1 MACFRFL
8 SEYNEHGYFS
18 NLDLIDNLGPN
29 MLLSNRLT
37 FLGKY
42 REYHKLYEDKELHA
56 AGGLL
61 LSLLTS
67 RLAPRQYVEV

>member
-1 MACFRFL
+1 
-8 SEYNEHGYFS
+8 
-18 NLDLIDNLGPN
+18 

-42 REYHKLYEDKELHA
+42 REYHKLYEEKELFA
-56 AGGLL
+56 AGNLL

-67 RLAPRQYVEV
+67 RLAPRQYVCFYEYLI